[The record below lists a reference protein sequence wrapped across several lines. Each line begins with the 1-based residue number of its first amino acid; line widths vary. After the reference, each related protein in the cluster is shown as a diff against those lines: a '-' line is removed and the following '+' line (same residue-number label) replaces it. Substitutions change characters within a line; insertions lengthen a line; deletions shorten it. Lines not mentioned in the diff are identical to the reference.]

1 MKKIA
6 YLLMFALLLGGCSS
20 ITVKSELVDANNE
33 NLSKLSVGMSEAQV
47 DKIMKKETYRFGG
60 VRVAPMGVYYD
71 AAVTIKNPYKSE
83 TLQSKEE
90 TSLDV
95 KYYFTSNKGKA
106 KEIDDNNL
114 TPVVFEKGKMVGWG
128 WDFLKEKTGK

>member
-47 DKIMKKETYRFGG
+47 DKIMKK
-60 VRVAPMGVYYD
+60 V
-71 AAVTIKNPYKSE
+71 ISE
-83 TLQSKEE
+83 YER
-90 TSLDV
+90 
-95 KYYFTSNKGKA
+95 N
-106 KEIDDNNL
+106 
-114 TPVVFEKGKMVGWG
+114 
-128 WDFLKEKTGK
+128 